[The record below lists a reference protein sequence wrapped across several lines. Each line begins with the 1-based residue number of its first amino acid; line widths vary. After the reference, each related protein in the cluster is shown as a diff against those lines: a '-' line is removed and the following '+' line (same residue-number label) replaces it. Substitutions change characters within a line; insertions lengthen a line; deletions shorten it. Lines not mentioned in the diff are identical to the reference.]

1 MIRVAKLSPRQ
12 RQLLNGLFI
21 TGSVLLCLLLSP
33 TRLPGMAL
41 LGIGPNWFLI
51 WVVTWS
57 LKHKVL
63 SSVIAGLILGL
74 LQDSMSSSYPSHVIV
89 LILVGFITAR
99 LQRHIKED
107 LITIVLLVFI
117 LTLVAEA
124 MIALQYALL
133 EIRPIDEIWLD
144 YQRIALSCAILSSLW
159 TPAFYYPLHSWWEK
173 LQQ

>member
-21 TGSVLLCLLLSP
+21 ASSVLLCLLLSP
-33 TRLPGMAL
+33 TRLPGMEL
-41 LGIGPNWFLI
+41 LGVGPNWFLI

-63 SSVIAGLILGL
+63 SSVIAGLTLGL

-89 LILVGFITAR
+89 LVLVAFITAR
-99 LQRHIKED
+99 LQRHIRED

-117 LTLVAEA
+117 LTLVAQA

-133 EIRPIDEIWLD
+133 ELRPVDEIWLD
-144 YQRIALSCAILSSLW
+144 YQRIALSCAVLSSLW
-159 TPAFYYPLHSWWEK
+159 TPAFYYPFHVWWEK

>member
-1 MIRVAKLSPRQ
+1 ME
-12 RQLLNGLFI
+12 
-21 TGSVLLCLLLSP
+21 
-33 TRLPGMAL
+33 L

-63 SSVIAGLILGL
+63 SSAIAGLILGL
-74 LQDSMSSSYPSHVIV
+74 LQDSLSSAYPSHVVV
-89 LILVGFITAR
+89 LVLVGFITAR

-107 LITIVLLVFI
+107 LITVVLLVFV

-124 MIALQYALL
+124 AIALQYALL
-133 EIRPIDEIWLD
+133 EIRPLEEIWLD
-144 YQRIALSCAILSSLW
+144 YQRIALSCAVLTSLW

-173 LQQ
+173 LHP

>member
-1 MIRVAKLSPRQ
+1 MIARFSPRQ
-12 RQLLNGLFI
+12 RQLLNGLLI
-21 TGSVLLCLLLSP
+21 ASSVVLCLLLSP
-33 TRLPGMAL
+33 TRLPGMEL
-41 LGIGPNWFLI
+41 LGVGPNWFLI

-63 SSVIAGLILGL
+63 SSVIAGLTLGL
-74 LQDSMSSSYPSHVIV
+74 LQDSMSSSYPSHVVV
-89 LILVGFITAR
+89 LVIVGFITAR

-117 LTLVAEA
+117 LSLIAEA
-124 MIALQYALL
+124 TIALQYALMEL
-133 EIRPIDEIWLD
+133 RPIDEIWLD
-144 YQRIALSCAILSSLW
+144 YQRIALSSAVLTSLW